1 MQEKVPDKFHF
12 IISMTIY
19 DTPCDSN
26 HPILR
31 NVLLAALFVLSAS
44 TSIIAQTVLFP
55 GDLAVLAVNANLNGC
70 TGASGEDEVTFV
82 CFKPIETGTE
92 LQLTDNGWQRRL
104 PNRWGNAEGFVTA
117 RRTGPTIPAGAVIT
131 FRMRSIAGPNDS
143 GYMAVAPDN
152 GWAFTN
158 EAFNTLNF
166 NSGGDQLF
174 FLQGGVWN
182 QGTVN
187 SGFDFQHDATYTG
200 GTILFAFNSKNA
212 WNDFANDPKDSGLPA
227 EVTPCYFMAPTG
239 GATNFISY
247 AAPAAPLNGVTQ
259 LEWIARI
266 ANPANWTS
274 YPDCPSFQS
283 PPASIE
289 ILPSSMSIS
298 CQTCIGCLS
307 LTDSLIFNLPPG
319 GPFNLTYTDG
329 RDTFLLAN
337 AVDGSKAVAT
347 VDQNTYYE
355 LLSVEDANGCPVY
368 SNFEEGAL
376 LEIAYPVSSTLDSIL
391 CAGEQLLINDVIYDI
406 NNPSGTEILTARS
419 GCDST
424 VSINLNF
431 LSGPTARLLGDTMI
445 CQGEAANLT
454 FEVDGAQM
462 FNLTYTNDI
471 NPPVQLMDVRSG
483 SSIEVTPTQT
493 MTYRILSVE
502 VPGETCV
509 LIEDAEA
516 VISVDALSMELIPS
530 TYGDYNVSCAD
541 SQDGF
546 LQARPVNG
554 LSPYVFQW
562 ENGESLAERS
572 RLAAGAYRLTVTDA
586 AGCSIE
592 LSRTLTAP
600 PPLNVTTTS
609 IPPGCEEGDKGAIR
623 LSGITGGI
631 GPYEV
636 SIDEQFFQPV
646 TGLPFQLSNLAAGAY
661 TLHIQDINDCRAA
674 IPITIE
680 APPVLQLDLGPDQVI
695 KPGDSLFLSPSL
707 NFNPESIAWSPQAYL
722 QQPDALETFAKP
734 PRSIRYELT
743 ATNVLGCTITDQIF
757 IEVDD
762 RRLAYA
768 PTAFRPDGDS
778 GNSRFTI
785 YGGSDLRNIQQL
797 RIFDRWGTLV
807 YSAENLPPND
817 TQSGWD
823 GVYQGKDLESGVF
836 VYTAVLEFSDGVEVP
851 LQGDILLVR

>member
-1 MQEKVPDKFHF
+1 
-12 IISMTIY
+12 MTTN
-19 DTPCDSN
+19 DTFRHSAP
-26 HPILR
+26 PTLR
-31 NVLLAALFVLSAS
+31 IVLITGLLLLS
-44 TSIIAQTVLFP
+44 TGTFTIAQTVLFP

-70 TGASGEDEVTFV
+70 TGASGEDEVSFV

-92 LQLTDNGWQRRL
+92 LQLTDNGWQRRF

-117 RRTGPTIPAGAVIT
+117 RRTGPELPAGAVIT

-143 GYMAVAPDN
+143 GYLAVAPDD

-174 FLQGGVWN
+174 FLQGGVWD

-200 GTILFAFNSKNA
+200 GTILFAFNSKND
-212 WNDFANDPKDSGLPA
+212 WNDFANDPKDSGLPI
-227 EVTPCYFMAPTG
+227 ETTPCYFMAPTG
-239 GATNFISY
+239 GATNYISY
-247 AAPAAPLNGVTQ
+247 AAPNAPLSGVTQ

-283 PPASIE
+283 PPANIE
-289 ILPSSMSIS
+289 ILPSNMSIS

-329 RDTFLLAN
+329 RDIFQIEN
-337 AVDGSKAVAT
+337 AIDGTKAATT

-355 LLSVEDANGCPVY
+355 LLSVVDVNGCPIY

-376 LEIAYPVSSTLDSIL
+376 LEIASPVSSALDSTL
-391 CAGEQLLINDVIYDI
+391 CAGQQLLINEVVYDL
-406 NNPSGTEILTARS
+406 NNPSGTEVLTARS

-424 VSINLNF
+424 VSINLTF
-431 LSGPTARLLGDTMI
+431 IFGPTARLLGDTMI
-445 CQGEAANLT
+445 CKGESATLT
-454 FEVDGAQM
+454 FEVDGAQT
-462 FNLTYTNDI
+462 FDLTYTNDI
-471 NPPVQLMDVRSG
+471 DPPVQLMDIRSG
-483 SSIEVTPTQT
+483 YSIEVTPTHS
-493 MTYRILSVE
+493 MSYRIVSVD
-502 VPGETCV
+502 VPGDTCV

-516 VISVDALSMELIPS
+516 IIHLDDLAVELSSS
-530 TYGDYNVSCAD
+530 TYGDYNVSCHD
-541 SQDGF
+541 SQDGS
-546 LQARPVNG
+546 LLATPANGRP
-554 LSPYVFQW
+554 PYIFQW
-562 ENGESLAERS
+562 ENGENPAERS
-572 RLAAGAYRLTVTDA
+572 NLAAGAYRLTVTDA
-586 AGCSIE
+586 AGCSVE
-592 LSRTLTAP
+592 VARTLTAP
-600 PPLNVTTTS
+600 PPLSVAATG

-623 LSGITGGI
+623 ILDITGGAP
-631 GPYEV
+631 PYEV
-636 SIDEQFFQPV
+636 SMDSQFFQPV
-646 TGLPFQLSNLAAGAY
+646 ASLPFQIGGLPAGAY
-661 TLHIQDINDCRAA
+661 TVNIQDMNDCRTAL
-674 IPITIE
+674 PVTVE

-695 KPGDSLFLSPSL
+695 KLGDSLFLSPNL

-722 QQPDALETFAKP
+722 QQPDALETFAEP

-743 ATNVLGCTITDQIF
+743 ATNVLGCTISDQIF

-768 PTAFRPDGDS
+768 PTAFRPDSDD

-785 YGGSDLRNIQQL
+785 YGGSDLRNIKQL
-797 RIFDRWGTLV
+797 RVYDRWGALV
-807 YSAENLPPND
+807 YAAENLPPND

-823 GVYQGKDLESGVF
+823 GVYQGKTLGAGVF
-836 VYTAVLEFSDGVEVP
+836 VYTAVLEFSDGAEVP